1 MSFLDCCDKQ
11 YTFLHDILHSL
22 SELNDDN
29 KDKRFPVYCNRKDDP
44 DDLHISLVE
53 VTLTECVNIA

>member
-1 MSFLDCCDKQ
+1 MINNIL
-11 YTFLHDILHSL
+11 FLHDILHSL

-44 DDLHISLVE
+44 DDLHISLAE